1 MKGGSPR
8 LFLFRALAIGH
19 IAIGVL
25 LLPLALAFGG
35 ILAPVLMVG
44 PIWGI
49 MLGVRLWRSPAAV
62 FAALRRTHWTFLL
75 IDGLLVVY
83 GIFAL
88 RAAERSAA
96 HGGGLLGGIGL
107 VPLGLGMMMACFSGA
122 TLVVARRGREPQS
135 A

>member
-1 MKGGSPR
+1 MVR
-8 LFLFRALAIGH
+8 VLAIGH

-25 LLPLALAFGG
+25 LLPVALLFGG
-35 ILAPVLMVG
+35 IIAPILMVG

-49 MLGVRLWRSPAAV
+49 ILGVRLWRSP
-62 FAALRRTHWTFLL
+62 FEGRDALRRTHWTFLL
-75 IDGLLVVY
+75 IDGLLVAY

>member
-1 MKGGSPR
+1 MFMVR
-8 LFLFRALAIGH
+8 VLAIGH

-25 LLPLALAFGG
+25 LLPVALLFGG
-35 ILAPVLMVG
+35 IIAPILMAG

-49 MLGVRLWRSPAAV
+49 ILGVRLWRSP
-62 FAALRRTHWTFLL
+62 FEGRAALRRTHWTFLL
-75 IDGLLVVY
+75 IDGLLVAY

-107 VPLGLGMMMACFSGA
+107 VPLGLGMTMACFSGV
-122 TLVVARRGREPQS
+122 TLAVTRRGREPR
-135 A
+135 

>member
-1 MKGGSPR
+1 M
-8 LFLFRALAIGH
+8 FRVLAIGH

-25 LLPLALAFGG
+25 LLPVVLLFGG
-35 ILAPVLMVG
+35 ILAPILMIG
-44 PIWGI
+44 PVWGI
-49 MLGVRLWRSPAAV
+49 VLGVRLWRSP
-62 FAALRRTHWTFLL
+62 FERLAALRRTHWMFLL
-75 IDGLLVVY
+75 IDGLLVAY

-107 VPLGLGMMMACFSGA
+107 VPFGLGMMMACFSGV
-122 TLVVARRGREPQS
+122 TLVVTRRSREARD

>member
-1 MKGGSPR
+1 MVI
-8 LFLFRALAIGH
+8 FRVLAIGH

-25 LLPLALAFGG
+25 LLPVALLFGG
-35 ILAPVLMVG
+35 IIAPILMVG

-49 MLGVRLWRSPAAV
+49 ILGVRLWRSP
-62 FAALRRTHWTFLL
+62 FEGRAALRRTHWTFLL
-75 IDGLLVVY
+75 IDGLLVAY

-107 VPLGLGMMMACFSGA
+107 VPLGLGMMMACFSGV
-122 TLVVARRGREPQS
+122 TIVVTRRGREPR
-135 A
+135 